1 MEPSDNKELTKEE
14 QKKLIEA
21 RRESEIAQVRPED
34 ITDLLPTDER
44 RRREEKAKKLEEELE
59 RELGL

>member
-1 MEPSDNKELTKEE
+1 MEPSENSVLSKEE
-14 QKKLIEA
+14 QQKLIQA

-44 RRREEKAKKLEEELE
+44 RRREEKARKLEEEME

>member
-1 MEPSDNKELTKEE
+1 MEENRELNKEE
-14 QKKLIEA
+14 QKKIIEA

-44 RRREEKAKKLEEELE
+44 RRREEKAKKLEEELD

>member
-1 MEPSDNKELTKEE
+1 MEPSENRELSKEE
-14 QKKLIEA
+14 QKKIIEA
-21 RRESEIAQVRPED
+21 RRESEIAQVRSED

>member
-1 MEPSDNKELTKEE
+1 MEPEERALTQEE
-14 QKKLIEA
+14 QKKIIEA